1 MNRRDRFSASFA
13 QADRLLL
20 WIYFILTLVGWLNI
34 YAAVY
39 DETHHSI
46 FDLQANYGRQMIW
59 ILTSYLLM
67 AMIMITDPKFFSTFA
82 YLIYVV
88 VLLSLVAVIFVGKEV
103 SGSKSWIQYGAFQI
117 QPAEFA
123 KLSTSLALAAW
134 LGNIK
139 RKFEDLTTQMVAYL
153 MILVPAALIL
163 LQKETGSALVF
174 ASFVLVFYREGMSGL
189 ILILGGVAA
198 VLFVLALLVNKYVLI
213 GAIAVVILLGWYYLQ
228 RQRKKIAL
236 WILISAFLASAAF
249 VFSVD
254 YVFEKVLQPHQK
266 TRINVLLGKEVDL
279 KGAGYNV
286 HQSMIAI
293 GSGGFWG
300 KGYMKG
306 TQTKYNYVPE
316 QSTDFIFCTIGE
328 EWGFVGSLA
337 IIGLYVVLIYRL
349 MQLAERQRTHF
360 SRIYGYCVA
369 AIFFFHMAINIG
381 MTIGLLPV
389 IGIPLPFLSY
399 GGSSMWAFTV
409 LLFIFIKLDSHRHEL
424 V

>member
-1 MNRRDRFSASFA
+1 MKSRDRFTTSFA
-13 QADRLLL
+13 QADRMLL
-20 WIYFILTLVGWLNI
+20 WIYFILTLVGWFNI
-34 YAAVY
+34 YSAVY

-46 FDLQANYGRQMIW
+46 FDMQVNYGRQLVW
-59 ILTSYLLM
+59 IITAYVLLAIIMLTD
-67 AMIMITDPKFFSTFA
+67 AKFFSTFA
-82 YLIYVV
+82 YIIYFAT
-88 VLLSLVAVIFVGKEV
+88 LALLVAVIFVGKEV
-103 SGSKSWIQYGAFQI
+103 SGSKSWIQYGAFQL

-139 RKFEDLTTQMVAYL
+139 RRFEDFSTQWVAYL
-153 MILVPAALIL
+153 MVGVPAVLIL
-163 LQKETGSALVF
+163 AQKETGSALLF

-189 ILILGGVAA
+189 ILILGMVSVA
-198 VLFVLALLVNKYVLI
+198 LFVLALLIDKYILI
-213 GAIAVVILLGWYYLQ
+213 GLIGSALLVVGYHL
-228 RQRKKIAL
+228 RSKRKKVTL
-236 WILISAFLASAAF
+236 WLVATFFVSSAF

-254 YVFEKVLQPHQK
+254 YVFENILQPHQK

-328 EWGFVGSLA
+328 EWGFVGSL
-337 IIGLYVVLIYRL
+337 IIIALYVVLIFRL
-349 MQLAERQRTHF
+349 MQLAERQRSVF

-369 AIFFFHMAINIG
+369 AIFFAHMAINIG

-399 GGSSMWAFTV
+399 GGSSLWAFTL
-409 LLFIFIKLDSHRHEL
+409 LLFVFVKLDSHRHEL

>member
-1 MNRRDRFSASFA
+1 MNRRDRFSSSFA

-20 WIYFILTLVGWLNI
+20 WIYFILTLTGWLNI
-34 YAAVY
+34 YSAVY

-46 FDLQANYGRQMIW
+46 FDMQVNYGRQLVW
-59 ILTSYLLM
+59 ILTSYVLV
-67 AMIMITDPKFFSTFA
+67 AMVMLTDPKLYSTFA
-82 YLIYVV
+82 YFIYLLLL
-88 VLLSLVAVIFVGKEV
+88 VLLLAVIFVGKEV

-123 KLSTSLALAAW
+123 KLSTSLGLAAW

-139 RKFEDLTTQMVAYL
+139 RRFEDFSTQLVAYL
-153 MILVPAALIL
+153 MIFVPAVLIL
-163 LQKETGSALVF
+163 AQKETGSALVF
-174 ASFVLVFYREGMSGL
+174 ASFVLVFYREGMSLL
-189 ILILGGVAA
+189 ILIIGLVSA

-213 GAIAVVILLGWYYLQ
+213 ALMAAVLFTGWYYL
-228 RQRKKIAL
+228 RAQRKKISV
-236 WILISAFLASAAF
+236 WIVLIAFIVSSAF

-254 YVFEKVLQPHQK
+254 YVFENVLQPHQK
-266 TRINVLLGKEVDL
+266 TRINVLLGKEIDL

-337 IIGLYVVLIYRL
+337 ILGIYVILIYRL
-349 MQLAERQRTHF
+349 MQLAERQRSSF

-369 AIFFFHMAINIG
+369 SIFFFHMAINIG

-399 GGSSMWAFTV
+399 GGSSMWTFTL

>member
-1 MNRRDRFSASFA
+1 MNRRDRFSTSFA

-20 WIYFILTLVGWLNI
+20 WIYFILTLAGWLNI
-34 YAAVY
+34 YSAVY

-46 FDLQANYGRQMIW
+46 FDMQVNYGRQLVW
-59 ILTSYLLM
+59 ILTSYLLV
-67 AMIMITDPKFFSTFA
+67 AMVMLTDPKLYSTFA
-82 YLIYVV
+82 YFIYLLLL
-88 VLLSLVAVIFVGKEV
+88 VLLVAVIFVGKEV
-103 SGSKSWIQYGAFQI
+103 SGSKSWIQYGVFQI

-123 KLSTSLALAAW
+123 KLSTSLGLAAW

-139 RKFEDLTTQMVAYL
+139 RRFEDFSTQLVAYL
-153 MILVPAALIL
+153 MIFVPAVLIL
-163 LQKETGSALVF
+163 AQKETGSALVF
-174 ASFVLVFYREGMSGL
+174 ASFILVFYREGMSGL
-189 ILILGGVAA
+189 ILIIGLVSAI
-198 VLFVLALLVNKYVLI
+198 LFVLALLVNKYVLI
-213 GAIAVVILLGWYYLQ
+213 AIIAAMLFLGWYYL
-228 RQRKKIAL
+228 RAQRKKISV
-236 WILISAFLASAAF
+236 WIVLIAFILSSAF

-254 YVFEKVLQPHQK
+254 YVFENVLQPHQK
-266 TRINVLLGKEVDL
+266 TRINVLLGKEIDL

-337 IIGLYVVLIYRL
+337 IIGIYVILIYRL
-349 MQLAERQRTHF
+349 MQLAERQRSPF

-369 AIFFFHMAINIG
+369 SIFFFHMAINIG

-399 GGSSMWAFTV
+399 GGSSMWAFTL

>member
-20 WIYFILTLVGWLNI
+20 WIYFVLTLVGWLNI

-82 YLIYVV
+82 YLIYIV

-103 SGSKSWIQYGAFQI
+103 SGSKSWIQYGTFQI

-139 RKFEDLTTQMVAYL
+139 RKFEDLTTQLMAYL

-189 ILILGGVAA
+189 ILILGVVAA
-198 VLFVLALLVNKYVLI
+198 VLFVLALLINKYVLI
-213 GAIAVVILLGWYYLQ
+213 GAIAIVILVGWYYLQ

-236 WILISAFLASAAF
+236 WLLISAFLAPSAF

-399 GGSSMWAFTV
+399 GGSSMWAFTL

>member
-1 MNRRDRFSASFA
+1 MNRRDRFSASFS

-34 YAAVY
+34 YSAVY
-39 DETHHSI
+39 DESHHSI
-46 FDLQANYGRQMIW
+46 FDMQVNYGRQLVW
-59 ILTSYLLM
+59 ILTSYLLV
-67 AMIMITDPKFFSTFA
+67 AMVMLTDARFYSTFA
-82 YLIYVV
+82 YYVYFA
-88 VLLSLVAVIFVGKEV
+88 VLVLLVAVIFIGKEV

-123 KLSTSLALAAW
+123 KLATSLGLAAW

-139 RKFEDLTTQMVAYL
+139 RRFEDFSTQLVAYL
-153 MILVPAALIL
+153 MIFIPAVLIL
-163 LQKETGSALVF
+163 AQKETGSALVF
-174 ASFVLVFYREGMSGL
+174 ASFILVLYREGMSGL
-189 ILILGGVAA
+189 ILIIGLVSA
-198 VLFVLALLVNKYVLI
+198 VLFVLSLLVNKYVLI
-213 GAIAVVILLGWYYLQ
+213 SF
-228 RQRKKIAL
+228 IAL
-236 WILISAFLASAAF
+236 LLSVGWFYLKRHRRKISIWLVLTAFVASSVF

-254 YVFEKVLQPHQK
+254 YVFERVLQPHQK

-349 MQLAERQRTHF
+349 MQLAERQRTPF

-369 AIFFFHMAINIG
+369 VIFFFHMAINIG

-399 GGSSMWAFTV
+399 GGSSMWAFTL
-409 LLFIFIKLDSHRHEL
+409 LLFIFIKLDAHRHEY

>member
-1 MNRRDRFSASFA
+1 MNRRDRFSSSFA

-20 WIYFILTLVGWLNI
+20 WIYIILTLVGWLNI
-34 YAAVY
+34 YSALY
-39 DETHHSI
+39 DENHHNI
-46 FDLQANYGRQMIW
+46 FDMQVNYGRQLVW
-59 ILTSYLLM
+59 ILSSYLLV
-67 AMIMITDPKFFSTFA
+67 AMIMISDSRFYSTFA
-82 YLIYVV
+82 YIIY
-88 VLLSLVAVIFVGKEV
+88 SLVLILLLAVIFIGKEV

-123 KLSTSLALAAW
+123 KLSTSLGLSAW

-139 RKFEDLTTQMVAYL
+139 RRFEDFSTQLVAYL
-153 MILVPAALIL
+153 LIFIPAVLIL
-163 LQKETGSALVF
+163 AQKETGTALVF
-174 ASFVLVFYREGMSGL
+174 ASFILVFYREGMSGL
-189 ILILGGVAA
+189 ILILGLVSA

-213 GAIAVVILLGWYYLQ
+213 SLIALLLSLGWYFLK
-228 RQRKKIAL
+228 RHRKKISIWLVLAAFF
-236 WILISAFLASAAF
+236 ISSAF

-254 YVFEKVLQPHQK
+254 YVFERVLQPHQK

-279 KGAGYNV
+279 KSAGYNV

-337 IIGLYVVLIYRL
+337 IIGLYVALIYRL
-349 MQLAERQRTHF
+349 MQLAERQRSSF

-369 AIFFFHMAINIG
+369 VIFFFHMTINIG

-399 GGSSMWAFTV
+399 GGSSLWAFTM
-409 LLFIFIKLDSHRHEL
+409 LLFIFIKLDAHRHEY

>member
-20 WIYFILTLVGWLNI
+20 WIYFILTLAGWLNI

-67 AMIMITDPKFFSTFA
+67 AMVMLTDPKFFSTFA
-82 YLIYVV
+82 YLIYAVIL
-88 VLLSLVAVIFVGKEV
+88 VLLVAVIFVGKEV
-103 SGSKSWIQYGAFQI
+103 SGSKSWIQYGGFQI

-134 LGNIK
+134 LGTIK
-139 RKFEDLTTQMVAYL
+139 RKFEDLSTQVVAYL
-153 MILVPAALIL
+153 MIWVPAVLIL
-163 LQKETGSALVF
+163 AQKETGSALVF

-189 ILILGGVAA
+189 ILILGLVAA
-198 VLFVLALLVNKYVLI
+198 ILFVLALLVNKYVLV
-213 GAIAVVILLGWYYLQ
+213 GSIALLLLLGWYYIR
-228 RQRKKIAL
+228 RQRKKIAI
-236 WILISAFLASAAF
+236 WLIIASFLASTAY

-349 MQLAERQRTHF
+349 MQLAERQRSPF
-360 SRIYGYCVA
+360 SRVYGYCVA
-369 AIFFFHMAINIG
+369 AIFFFHMVINIG

-399 GGSSMWAFTV
+399 GGSSMWAFTL